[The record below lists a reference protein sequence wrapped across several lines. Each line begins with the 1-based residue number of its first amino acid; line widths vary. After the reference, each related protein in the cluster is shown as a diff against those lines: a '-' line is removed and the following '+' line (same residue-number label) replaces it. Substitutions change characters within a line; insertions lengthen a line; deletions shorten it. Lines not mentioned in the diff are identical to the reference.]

1 MANGLSTES
10 STGKS
15 LTSVPLLLL
24 AFFCTFF
31 CTSAWRDAA
40 FEYPLVI

>member
-15 LTSVPLLLL
+15 LTSVPAVLLL
-24 AFFCTFF
+24 AFF